1 LRIERDCRGESDDKK
16 SGKPSEH
23 SIFLHQ
29 CTWVQ

>member
-1 LRIERDCRGESDDKK
+1 LRVERDSGRESDDKK
-16 SGKPSEH
+16 SGKPSKH